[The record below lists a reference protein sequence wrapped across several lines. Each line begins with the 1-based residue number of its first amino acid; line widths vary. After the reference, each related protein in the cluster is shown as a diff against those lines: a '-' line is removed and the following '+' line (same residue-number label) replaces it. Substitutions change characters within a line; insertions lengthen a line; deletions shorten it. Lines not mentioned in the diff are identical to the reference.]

1 MEQFNKVHIRGIVG
15 NARIKVIGDTELA
28 HFSVATDRV
37 FKNRSGEAVVDTTWH
52 SVTAFKVTAFKKD
65 RFPDF
70 AGLVKGARVEVK
82 GRLYN
87 NRYTDQEGIE
97 RSTVEI
103 IANEITFVE

>member
-37 FKNRSGEAVVDTTWH
+37 FKNRSGEAVVETTWH
-52 SVTAFKVTAFKKD
+52 SVTAFKKD

-82 GRLYN
+82 GRLCN

-103 IANEITFVE
+103 LANEITFVE

>member
-15 NARIKVIGDTELA
+15 NARIQVFGDTELA
-28 HFSVATDRV
+28 RFSVATDRV
-37 FKNRSGEAVVDTTWH
+37 FKNRSGEAVVETTWH
-52 SVTAFKVTAFKKD
+52 SVTAFKND
-65 RFPDF
+65 RLPDF

-82 GRLYN
+82 GRLHN

-103 IANEITFVE
+103 LANEITFVE

>member
-15 NARIKVIGDTELA
+15 NARIQVIGGAELA
-28 HFSVATDRV
+28 CFRVSTDRV
-37 FKNRSGEAVVDTTWH
+37 FKNRSGETVVVTDWH
-52 SVTAFKVTAFKKD
+52 TVTAFKND
-65 RFPDF
+65 WMPDF

-82 GRLYN
+82 GRLRN

-103 IANEITFVE
+103 LANEITFVE

>member
-1 MEQFNKVHIRGIVG
+1 M
-15 NARIKVIGDTELA
+15 
-28 HFSVATDRV
+28 
-37 FKNRSGEAVVDTTWH
+37 
-52 SVTAFKVTAFKKD
+52 
-65 RFPDF
+65 PDF

-82 GRLYN
+82 GRLCN